1 LQESIVIARR
11 KLPLCGK
18 RWNEPTLREL
28 LAGQLAGTLG
38 VHRIEIDPAK
48 SFDEYGLDSINAVIA
63 TELIGERL
71 GIELP
76 PEFLLINRSI
86 DAVVRAL
93 LDSQRSDGPVGTV
106 QGNGAA
112 IFLVPG
118 AGGRDEP
125 SLARFRD
132 QSAPTLTFEV
142 VRIGEWRDWIEHDLD
157 FDGLIARAC
166 RHIQAVGT
174 EGPLQVAGYSQG
186 GQLAYATALAL
197 SRAGRSVGF
206 VGLLDSTSDVP
217 SGQASPKTSILSGVL
232 RLASRYIGA
241 TVRGLKDLY
250 HSGGV
255 RIRVVFMLWRLCRGP
270 AERRKLLMFIV
281 RFGHPLFRGPGGVK
295 LDLKIQMKLFSEMW
309 GAWSAKNAPAH
320 SLHSPVFLFRS
331 GDPGTPDL
339 GWQSCCSDLTIV
351 PVVGTHHTI
360 FDAEYV
366 SDLITRFG
374 AAVRSVAVLHG

>member
-1 LQESIVIARR
+1 MTSR
-11 KLPLCGK
+11 KLPLSEK
-18 RWNEPTLREL
+18 RWEEPALRGL
-28 LAGQLAGTLG
+28 LAGQLAGMLG
-38 VHRIEIDPAK
+38 ARHMEVDPAK
-48 SFDEYGLDSINAVIA
+48 SFDEYGLDSIDAVIA

-93 LDSQRSDGPVGTV
+93 LDSQRSSGPADTRRC
-106 QGNGAA
+106 NGAA

-118 AGGRDEP
+118 GGGRDEP
-125 SLARFRD
+125 SLIRFRD

-157 FDGLIARAC
+157 FAGLIARAC
-166 RHIQAVGT
+166 RHIEAVGT
-174 EGPLQVAGYSQG
+174 EGPLQLAGYSQG

-206 VGLLDSTSDVP
+206 VGLLDSTSDDP

-255 RIRVVFMLWRLCRGP
+255 RIRVVFTLWRLCRGP

-281 RFGHPLFRGPGGVK
+281 RFGRPLFRGPGGVK

-309 GAWSAKNAPAH
+309 GAWFAKNAPAH

-331 GDPGTPDL
+331 GDPGTPDR
-339 GWQSCCSDLTIV
+339 GWQSCCSDLTVV
-351 PVVGTHHTI
+351 PVAGTHHTI

-366 SDLITRFG
+366 SGLITRFG
-374 AAVRSVAVLHG
+374 AAVRSVAFLHG